1 MTLQWALNGWHTVAG
16 HVGIWPILVPLFG
29 GLLYECAAGARNLQR
44 HWTTRMVVR
53 EAPRGTVVKSTT
65 RRPGGLV
72 STLVIEVGPPTHPA
86 TTSTSPEQ
94 RELP

>member
-1 MTLQWALNGWHTVAG
+1 MTLQWALASWHMVTG

-29 GLLYECAAGARNLQR
+29 ALLYECAAGVRNMQR
-44 HWTTRMVVR
+44 YWTTRMVVR
-53 EAPRGTVVKSTT
+53 EAPRGTVVRSMT

-72 STLVIEVGPPTHPA
+72 STLVIEVGPPTDPA
-86 TTSTSPEQ
+86 MTTSSEQ